1 MAVQNK
7 VDVVMVGAGWT
18 AAILAWKLTA
28 LGLRVVS
35 LEQGPQRWTDPDFEH
50 DHDPL
55 RYHSRHA
62 MMVNLAQET
71 WTWRPNPQAPT
82 LPMRQYGTF
91 NPGSGVGGSA
101 IHWTAQ
107 LWRFMPDDF
116 KYRTHYTDKYG
127 PNKLPAGNRIQDWPI
142 TYDEL
147 ERYYDEYEYDI
158 GASGQ
163 AGNVQGRLIP
173 GGNPFEGPRSRPY
186 PLPPMPATIPSLMF
200 EDVCKQLGY
209 HPFPYPSG
217 ITSQAYRDRFGN
229 YRSGCI
235 LCGFC
240 TRYGC
245 EVDAKSSPITTHLPP
260 ALKTGL
266 YEIRPNCKV
275 IRVNTGPDGL
285 ATGVNYVDSQGKEQE
300 QPANLVILAAFTLTN
315 VRLMLL
321 SRGGKHPNGIGNDRG
336 LVGKNYT
343 YQHFTSPVAG
353 LFSGRHFNLFM
364 GNGTT
369 AKAIFDFNGDNF
381 DHSNLDF
388 VGGAQI
394 YSCFGERDPIDAMNG
409 WPLAPKEGPPGP
421 AMSGGWGQ
429 TLKDTF
435 KKMGG
440 YADIGLEGE
449 SLPYED
455 QFLDLDP
462 VYTDQYGLPLLRLT
476 FDWHDN
482 DKKMWKFLVGKMK
495 EIMQQMRP
503 SELHVPGELK
513 PYNIHTY
520 SSTHPTGG
528 AIMGTDPGNSVT
540 NKYGQVWDTP
550 NLFVTGGALFP
561 QNPGANPTGTVCAL
575 AYMTGDAI
583 RDKYCQ
589 DPDRIIP

>member
-1 MAVQNK
+1 
-7 VDVVMVGAGWT
+7 MVGAGWT

-28 LGLRVVS
+28 IGLRVVS
-35 LEQGPQRWTDPDFEH
+35 LEQGPSRWTDPDFEH

-71 WTWRPNPQAPT
+71 WTWRPNPTAPT
-82 LPMRQYGTF
+82 LPMRQYGSF
-91 NPGSGVGGSA
+91 NPGTGVGGSA

-107 LWRFMPDDF
+107 LWRYMPTDF
-116 KYRTHYTDKYG
+116 QYRTHHLQRYG
-127 PNKLPAGNRIQDWPI
+127 EKKLPAGNRIQDWPV

-147 ERYYDEYEYDI
+147 EPYYDEFEYDI

-163 AGNVQGRLIP
+163 AGNIKGQIVE

-186 PLPPMPATIPSLMF
+186 PLPPMPSTIPSEMF
-200 EDVCKQLGY
+200 AQASQQLGY

-266 YEIRPNCKV
+266 YEIRPNSKV
-275 IRVNTGPDGL
+275 IFVNTGGDGL
-285 ATGVNYVDSQGKEQE
+285 ATGVTYVDEQGREQV
-300 QPANLVILAAFTLTN
+300 QPARLVILSAFTLTN

-321 SRGGKHPNGIGNDRG
+321 SRGGKHPAGIGNARG
-336 LVGKNYT
+336 LVGANYT
-343 YQHFTSPVAG
+343 YQHFNNPVG
-353 LFSGRHFNLFM
+353 GMFPGRHFNLFM

-369 AKAIFDFNGDNF
+369 AKAIFAFNGDNF

-388 VGGAQI
+388 IGGAQV
-394 YSCFGERDPIDAMNG
+394 YSCFGERDPIDALNG
-409 WPLAPKEGPPGP
+409 WPYAASRAAPGAPET
-421 AMSGGWGQ
+421 GGWGQ
-429 TLKDTF
+429 KLKDDLR
-435 KKMGG
+435 KWSSL
-440 YADIGLEGE
+440 ADIGWEAE
-449 SLPYED
+449 SLPYQD

-462 VYTDQYGLPLLRLT
+462 VYTDKYGLPLLRLT

-482 DKKMWKFLVGKMK
+482 DKNMYKFLVGKMK
-495 EIMQQMRP
+495 EIMQKMGA
-503 SELHVPGELK
+503 SEIHAKDQLDA
-513 PYNIHTY
+513 YDIHTY

-528 AIMGTDPGNSVT
+528 AIMGSDPGNSVC

-550 NLFVTGGALFP
+550 NVFVTGAALFP

-575 AYMTGDAI
+575 AYMAGDAI
-583 RDKYCQ
+583 REKYCQ
-589 DPDRIIP
+589 DPDRIMP